1 VAEIARVVAVLG
13 YSGRGAEGL
22 HPVCA
27 LRLAHAERLAEGA
40 RAVVLSG
47 EAELMRVAWSG
58 PNVPLICDPAARNT
72 AENAL
77 AVAAVSRELGAAEVV
92 VVTSWWHRPRA
103 WALVR
108 AALHGTGIGVRTS
121 SPSSLVRPGQLVR
134 ELMCLAAL
142 PLQVLYV
149 KRAASS
155 RRRASPR
162 WTRYS
167 RWARVS
173 ARAKRLR
180 PGESGSGKRA
190 SETS

>member
-1 VAEIARVVAVLG
+1 MTEIARVVAVLG

-47 EAELMRVAWSG
+47 EAELMRLAWRG
-58 PNVPLICDPAARNT
+58 PNVPLVCDPAARNT
-72 AENAL
+72 SENAL
-77 AVAAVSRELGAAEVV
+77 AVAAVAREIGAAEIV
-92 VVTSWWHRPRA
+92 VVTSWWHCARA
-103 WALVR
+103 RALVR
-108 AALHGTGIGVRTS
+108 AALHGTGIRVRTA
-121 SPSSLVRPGQLVR
+121 SPSSPLRPGQLVR
-134 ELMCLAAL
+134 ELVCLAAL

-155 RRRASPR
+155 PRRASPR

-173 ARAKRLR
+173 ARAKRLS
-180 PGESGSGKRA
+180 PGASGSGKST